1 MDFQHGVQLLR
12 VLGQTAAGDKLSYDA
27 LTAIH
32 WTHRMG
38 AVVVTLY
45 LAGLAV
51 MAARVRGLRGIAVTL
66 GVLLAAQV
74 TLGVSNILT
83 GLNLVVAVGHNA
95 GAALL
100 LVGLVVLNFALAKR
114 PRW

>member
-1 MDFQHGVQLLR
+1 M
-12 VLGQTAAGDKLSYDA
+12 SYDA

-32 WTHRMG
+32 WTHRVG

-45 LAGLAV
+45 LAWLAWRVAKGGMGAIALV
-51 MAARVRGLRGIAVTL
+51 M

-74 TLGVSNILT
+74 TLGIGNILT
-83 GLNLVVAVGHNA
+83 GLKLAVAVAHNA

-100 LVGLVVLNFALAKR
+100 LVALVVLNSALSVSPHP
-114 PRW
+114 PRR

>member
-1 MDFQHGVQLLR
+1 MLFRSR
-12 VLGQTAAGDKLSYDA
+12 V
-27 LTAIH
+27 
-32 WTHRMG
+32 G

-45 LAGLAV
+45 LAWLAWR
-51 MAARVRGLRGIAVTL
+51 AAKVAGLRGMAVAV

-83 GLNLVVAVGHNA
+83 GLNLAVAVAHNA

-100 LVGLVVLNFALAKR
+100 LAAMVVLNFVLFRGSKTQD
-114 PRW
+114 